1 MLTVVA
7 ASHTLSQQHLKYCAI
22 KKNVFWNDAP
32 PLVWMLQLEMNKHM
46 LLFVL
51 CCWMCRWCAY
61 VLPPYL
67 LQLFTFSITTF
78 LGKSWPLLFAFTF
91 DAKSRGATARRCQ
104 KCGDRQTDFGWL
116 WLNRNI
122 LLQNVWPINGLEI
135 NFSLLLF
142 ATVKNGLTCAGKF
155 SAF

>member
-1 MLTVVA
+1 
-7 ASHTLSQQHLKYCAI
+7 
-22 KKNVFWNDAP
+22 
-32 PLVWMLQLEMNKHM
+32 MNKHM
-46 LLFVL
+46 LLLVRW
-51 CCWMCRWCAY
+51 WMCRWCAY

-104 KCGDRQTDFGWL
+104 KCGDRQTDFCSL
-116 WLNRNI
+116 WLNGNI

-135 NFSLLLF
+135 NFYFYFLQPWKMASTSFFDKFIFSCLHIAYVLVRCFCHVDRKYRGMHLHLLCIF
-142 ATVKNGLTCAGKF
+142 KSNQRKVRK
-155 SAF
+155 